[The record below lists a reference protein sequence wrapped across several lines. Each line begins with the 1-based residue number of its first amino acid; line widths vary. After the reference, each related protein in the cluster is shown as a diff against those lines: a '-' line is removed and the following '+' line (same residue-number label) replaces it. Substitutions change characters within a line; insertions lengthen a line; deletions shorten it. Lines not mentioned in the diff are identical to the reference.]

1 MFGPSPVLE
10 AARRDIDGP
19 IGPADIARAAALPPR
34 TAWEHCALGRSLLR
48 SGDLAAAA
56 EEFERAVD
64 RQPDD
69 LWSNFYRGVCAYRLG
84 RHEDAVNAFSIC
96 VTLAPETPECYY
108 NRARARERLGQSE
121 RALRD
126 YDRAL
131 QLAPTSA
138 AFALDRGLLHYHE
151 GRLDEAAD
159 DLRRARAHGADP
171 AMIRHHLALVDL
183 ARKDRTSAPGRPRR
197 PRRHDPALAGSHS
210 HEGQSSVL
218 SWWDPS
224 GARTRIER
232 GRTGA
237 GLSGS
242 EPEAGRLPETPD
254 ERHFFSSDRA

>member
-1 MFGPSPVLE
+1 MQLLEDAEGMFGPSSVLE
-10 AARRDIDGP
+10 AARRDHAGP
-19 IGPADIARAAALPPR
+19 LGLADLARTAARRAAGLPPR

-64 RQPDD
+64 RQPKD
-69 LWSNFYRGVCAYRLG
+69 LWSNFYQGVCAYRLR

-108 NRARARERLGQSE
+108 NRAKARERLGQSE

-126 YDRAL
+126 YDHAL

-138 AFALDRGLLHYHE
+138 AFALDRGLLHYNE

-159 DLRRARAHGADP
+159 DLQRARAHGADP

-183 ARKDRTSAPGRPRR
+183 ARKDRASAPGQPAAPSAARSGPRGG
-197 PRRHDPALAGSHS
+197 PQP
-210 HEGQSSVL
+210 
-218 SWWDPS
+218 
-224 GARTRIER
+224 
-232 GRTGA
+232 
-237 GLSGS
+237 
-242 EPEAGRLPETPD
+242 
-254 ERHFFSSDRA
+254 